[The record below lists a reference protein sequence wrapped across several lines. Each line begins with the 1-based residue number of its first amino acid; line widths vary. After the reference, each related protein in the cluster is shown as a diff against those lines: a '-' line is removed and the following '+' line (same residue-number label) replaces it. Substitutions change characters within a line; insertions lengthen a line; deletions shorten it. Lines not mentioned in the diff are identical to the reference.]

1 MSKQPSLS
9 SFIFFFL
16 SFTKICNTNRAQFNA
31 WTNEG
36 AGPRRACS
44 SLDPIEI
51 TELGRS
57 PEFEDSPLSKR
68 RVVVAA
74 RIRARQWYLGNL
86 EIQWKLS
93 RVEGSTIAEEVAA
106 AAAAMASGAARSRQ
120 REDGC
125 LRVHTHTHGREGG
138 GGRRRR
144 RGGRRDRVEE
154 YYTCRCSGVLTPNSF
169 FNVT

>member
-1 MSKQPSLS
+1 MDKRGCRPSKGLLFSRS
-9 SFIFFFL
+9 HRDHG
-16 SFTKICNTNRAQFNA
+16 TR
-31 WTNEG
+31 
-36 AGPRRACS
+36 
-44 SLDPIEI
+44 PI
-51 TELGRS
+51 T
-57 PEFEDSPLSKR
+57 EFEDSPLSKR

-125 LRVHTHTHGREGG
+125 LRVHTHTRGRRGWREEEEEGG
-138 GGRRRR
+138 
-144 RGGRRDRVEE
+144 EE
-154 YYTCRCSGVLTPNSF
+154 RQSRGVLHVSLQRGVDPK
-169 FNVT
+169 